1 MYPAQAFID
10 ELRRERRRIRRALHR
25 HHPLILHW
33 LWRAREI
40 IRRRPRPEQGRRGDL
55 AQPVTAAAGDLSVP
69 RGTLQSATPR

>member
-40 IRRRPRPEQGRRGDL
+40 IRRRAMLWQTERARFRRMDVRG
-55 AQPVTAAAGDLSVP
+55 SV
-69 RGTLQSATPR
+69 LYLN